1 MPDIGANN
9 ECMKILMLAPY
20 PPSIG
25 GMESH
30 VKTLAEWL
38 SRYGH
43 KVIVCTL
50 GSESMAATEESKNL
64 TVYRMNGLLQ
74 KIPILFNNINK
85 ITHLPIPDPVLI
97 KKISK
102 VIKNEKPDIIHAHGW
117 MLYSAISLKKKFG
130 IPLVATIHDHGF
142 ICPTKALMKG
152 DMICS
157 KSFTKECV
165 FCGKEIFGLKVSLLR
180 YLCVKS
186 QNRNL
191 KYVDKFIAVSSFV
204 KDVHSEYIGEDK
216 IVIIPNFYDTNEKDV
231 IVSNESNVLPD
242 DFILF
247 VGALTHNK
255 GADVLIDAFNKI
267 KDRDVKLVMFIK
279 KYLKLREPKEN
290 ILIFEDAPRD
300 LILEAYSGCR
310 FVVIPSI
317 SPETFGIVAIEAMS
331 YKKAIIASDR
341 GGLTDLIDDGNT
353 GILVP
358 PNNIKELSN
367 AINFLMKNP
376 DMALSMGTVGYD
388 RFISNYTPEIILPEI
403 IAIYESTK
411 ND

>member
-1 MPDIGANN
+1 M
-9 ECMKILMLAPY
+9 ILLLSAY

-38 SRYGH
+38 SIHGH

-50 GSESMAATEESKNL
+50 GSESMSATEESKNL

-74 KIPILFNNINK
+74 KIPIIFKNISK

-102 VIKNEKPDIIHAHGW
+102 VIKKEKPDIIHAHGW
-117 MLYSAISLKKKFG
+117 MLYSAIYLKKKFG

-142 ICPTKALMKG
+142 ICPTKALMNG
-152 DMICS
+152 DMICNTC
-157 KSFTKECV
+157 FTKECV
-165 FCGKEIFGLKVSLLR
+165 HCGKEIFGLKVSLLR
-180 YLCVKS
+180 YLCVRS
-186 QNRNL
+186 QKRNL

-204 KDVHSEYIGEDK
+204 KDVHSKYIDENR
-216 IVIIPNFYDTNEKDV
+216 ITTIPNFYDANEKDI
-231 IVSNESNVLPD
+231 IVNKESKVLPD

-247 VGALTHNK
+247 VGALSHYK
-255 GADVLIDAFNKI
+255 GADVLIDAFNEI
-267 KDRDVKLVMFIK
+267 KNRDVKLVMFIK

-290 ILIFEDAPRD
+290 ILIFEDAPRG

-341 GGLTDLIDDGNT
+341 GGLTDIVDNGNT

-358 PNNIKELSN
+358 PNNPKELSN
-367 AINFLMKNP
+367 AISYMIENS
-376 DMALSMGTVGYD
+376 DTALNMGTAGYD
-388 RFISNYTPEIILPEI
+388 RFISDYTPEIVLPKIL
-403 IAIYESTK
+403 AIYESIK
-411 ND
+411 K